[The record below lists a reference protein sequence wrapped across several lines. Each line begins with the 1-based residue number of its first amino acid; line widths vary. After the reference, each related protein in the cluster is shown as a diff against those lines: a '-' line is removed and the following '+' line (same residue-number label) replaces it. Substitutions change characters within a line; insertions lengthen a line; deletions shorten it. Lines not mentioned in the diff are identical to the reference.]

1 MTGPARDRV
10 CMERI
15 RAGETQALE
24 ELYDRHNDLLYSLVR
39 RIVSRG
45 AEVEDVVQET
55 WLQAWR
61 TAGAYDPAR
70 GSVCGWLIAMA
81 RSRAIDRLRSEGS
94 RQRAAEAAGLEPPDH
109 PADPSDDAA
118 RHERSERMGAALAQL
133 ESHHREVLTLA
144 YFAGLSQT
152 EIADRME
159 TPLGTV
165 KSWTRQALSRL
176 TELVP
181 REEWL

>member
-1 MTGPARDRV
+1 M
-10 CMERI
+10 
-15 RAGETQALE
+15 
-24 ELYDRHNDLLYSLVR
+24 
-39 RIVSRG
+39 
-45 AEVEDVVQET
+45 
-55 WLQAWR
+55 QAWR
-61 TAGAYDPAR
+61 TAGTFDASR

-81 RSRAIDRLRSEGS
+81 RSRAIDRLRSESS
-94 RQRAAEAAGLEPPDH
+94 RQRAAEAAGADPPEE

-133 ESHHREVLTLA
+133 DTHHREVLRLA

-152 EIADRME
+152 EIAEKLSM
-159 TPLGTV
+159 PLGTV

-176 TELVP
+176 TDLVP